1 MNEQSER
8 QIVQVGDVVARKYEW
23 SDNWLHATVEA
34 EYLEDW
40 QRVVDAGLWRIVT
53 KGSAK

>member
-1 MNEQSER
+1 MTQPER
-8 QIVQVGDVVARKYEW
+8 QIVEVGDVVARKYEW
-23 SDNWLHATVEA
+23 YGEMLHATVEA

-40 QRVVDAGLWRIVT
+40 QRVVDAGMWRIVT